1 MSARITKGKSAASR
15 NRHAGNGLKREY
27 RFDYRK
33 SKPNRFA
40 KRLSRDAVV
49 VVLDSDVSAV
59 FRDAKRVNSLLRAT
73 IAAVTRRSSRRAG

>member
-15 NRHAGNGLKREY
+15 NRHAGGLKREY

-40 KRLSRDAVV
+40 KLLSHDAVV